1 MVVVRPRTP
10 AIWGSYADIVTSR
23 PARQRIV
30 RICESARDSRSLR
43 IDVLAA
49 LRPVVDFD
57 AYVWMLTDPETCVGA
72 LPLAD
77 VPSALLP
84 ELPRLIGL
92 KYLTAVNRWTGLSTK
107 AVRLTDPARRSVRL
121 LEFPRPVA
129 GRWHLR
135 RYGTDLPGQLRPS
148 RDRRVAPMP
157 GGDLQQLD
165 HADAQA
171 GSGGAAVVPGSG
183 GRKPDP

>member
-1 MVVVRPRTP
+1 MGVVRPRTP

-57 AYVWMLTDPETCVGA
+57 AYVWMLTHPETCVGA

-92 KYLTAVNRWTGLSTK
+92 KYLTAVNRWTGLSTT
-107 AVRLTDPARRSVRL
+107 AVRLTDPARSRL
-121 LEFPRPVA
+121 WGELLHAHGITDMASMV
-129 GRWHLR
+129 LR
-135 RYGTDLPGQLRPS
+135 DRYGCWSFLDLW
-148 RDRRVAPMP
+148 RV
-157 GGDLQQLD
+157 GGTFADTELTFLD
-165 HADAQA
+165 SFAQA
-171 GSGGAAVVPGSG
+171 AT
-183 GRKPDP
+183 